1 MSEVLKSTL
10 NRRLLV
16 FKTVLLF
23 LALFLA
29 TTPTPALAQSAMPK
43 CDGDVAIVRISQIK
57 PTSNLETFMK
67 AQEAHLAW
75 YRANGFKTNEI
86 YSARVMVSDDK
97 GKTMRYSDNEVMTFH
112 VRPPAADSDP
122 LSSKNK
128 AGWDAY
134 VKMYRDSSDMKAEHF
149 ICMPK
154 TR

>member
-1 MSEVLKSTL
+1 M
-10 NRRLLV
+10 

-23 LALFLA
+23 LALILA
-29 TTPTPALAQSAMPK
+29 TSPAPARAQSATPK
-43 CDGDVAIVRISQIK
+43 CDGDFAIVRISQIK
-57 PTSNLETFMK
+57 PTSNLQTFMK

-75 YRANGFKTNEI
+75 YRANGYKTNEI

-97 GKTMRYSDNEVMTFH
+97 GKTMRYSDSEVMTFH
-112 VRPPAADSDP
+112 VRPPAANGDTAI
-122 LSSKNK
+122 SSKGK

-134 VKMYRDSSDMKAEHF
+134 VKMYRDSSDIKTEYF

>member
-1 MSEVLKSTL
+1 M
-10 NRRLLV
+10 
-16 FKTVLLF
+16 FKTVLVS

-29 TTPTPALAQSAMPK
+29 TAATPALAQSAMPK
-43 CDGDVAIVRISQIK
+43 CDGDIAIIRISQIK
-57 PTSNLETFMK
+57 PTSNLQAFMK
-67 AQEAHLAW
+67 AQDAHLAW
-75 YRANGFKTNEI
+75 YRANGYKTNEI

-112 VRPPAADSDP
+112 VRPPAGTSDTAI
-122 LSSKNK
+122 SSKDK

-134 VKMYRDSSDMKAEHF
+134 VKMYRDSSDIKTEYF